1 MQSSKTGVDVYDI
14 HINIIHMYIYIY
26 ISMFAE
32 MCHRKL
38 ETLLKVF
45 QMPYTTILYG
55 QLGVETSVSNSQK
68 NVVPKKL

>member
-1 MQSSKTGVDVYDI
+1 
-14 HINIIHMYIYIY
+14 
-26 ISMFAE
+26 MFAE